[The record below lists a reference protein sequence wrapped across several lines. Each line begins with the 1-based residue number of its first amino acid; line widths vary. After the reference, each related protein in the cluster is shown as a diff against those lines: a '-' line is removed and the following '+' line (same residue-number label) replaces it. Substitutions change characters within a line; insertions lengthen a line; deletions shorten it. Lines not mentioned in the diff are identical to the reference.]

1 MPQESAEQQSIKP
14 LDEQGTESKPTKKRT
29 TRKKKSTTTK
39 SKGLGDTIAK
49 VTEATG
55 IDKVVKAVVGD
66 DCGCEKRRQELNER
80 FPYAQEMDEEH
91 QRVWETLVKPA
102 WQRGTLRA
110 KEQNAMRR
118 IYKQVFGVERN
129 FSQCPSCVLQA
140 LKKLEVAY
148 IKACE

>member
-1 MPQESAEQQSIKP
+1 MPQESAEQQLIKP
-14 LDEQGTESKPTKKRT
+14 LDEQGTESKPTKKPT
-29 TRKKKSTTTK
+29 TRKKKPAPTK

-80 FPYAQEMDEEH
+80 FPYAQEMDEES
-91 QRVWETLVKPA
+91 QKLWSEVVQPA
-102 WQRGTLRA
+102 WRRGTLRA
-110 KEQNAMRR
+110 REQHTMRG
-118 IYKQVFGVERN
+118 IYKQVFGVERS